1 MWSRLRHGR
10 RDRRQASGV
19 GGGSVQGAA
28 VPRGVEECWVWLR
41 PGRGGLQVVPRWGD
55 CCRLSIPPA
64 QRDPGWELPTR
75 SVQAAVAG
83 TALGGIE
90 ASLGL
95 GPIGGVG
102 WGGLG
107 VRPFAKEWGGASPLR
122 TGTVSCLDTAV
133 RYCLAWRRKMQ
144 INQPASQPCGLL
156 LAAGPGS

>member
-1 MWSRLRHGR
+1 MKPDGRCGAASDTAAVTAGR
-10 RDRRQASGV
+10 RRSRGLRSRGEWRSVGSGCALEGGIAAASP
-19 GGGSVQGAA
+19 SHL
-28 VPRGVEECWVWLR
+28 P
-41 PGRGGLQVVPRWGD
+41 
-55 CCRLSIPPA
+55 

-95 GPIGGVG
+95 GLIGGVG
-102 WGGLG
+102 WGGLR

-133 RYCLAWRRKMQ
+133 GYCLAWRRKMQ
-144 INQPASQPCGLL
+144 INQPASQPCGLHL